1 MLASTNSSNN
11 LLTMEHTTRPL
22 LARLNWYWIM
32 QGLGWT
38 MVFLMVVAVYA
49 RFLDKPGVF
58 LTCVWTGASG
68 LLLSDLW
75 HRVIKARRWNEG
87 SIKLRMFAGPL
98 LLLGPLQGISVM
110 SAIWLLQ
117 GKFDINPAA
126 LPMIMIP
133 WSGVFVGWQIAY
145 MAALA
150 LRRANQF
157 EATALR
163 MEVQAKDSELRALQA
178 QVNPHFFFN
187 SLNSI
192 RALVYEEPDSAAQM
206 IDQLASLMRYALQSG
221 MQQKV
226 PLHKELEAVEAYLAI
241 EKIRFE
247 ERLRVRIEVE
257 PGLEQVMIPPMSL
270 QTLVENAVKYG
281 VEMSTTGSDIVI
293 TARRN
298 GPNATIEIANAGAI
312 RAFGNSTKVGLTNT
326 RKRLALSMGED
337 ASLQLSENSGWVR
350 ATLQFPVAA

>member
-1 MLASTNSSNN
+1 MVNTA
-11 LLTMEHTTRPL
+11 RPL
-22 LARLNWYWIM
+22 LARLNWYWIL
-32 QGLGWT
+32 QSLGWT
-38 MVFLMVVAVYA
+38 LVFIMVALVYS
-49 RFLDKPGVF
+49 RHLGMPGV
-58 LTCVWTGASG
+58 LATCAWTGVSG

-75 HRVIKARRWNEG
+75 HRIIKARRWNAG
-87 SIKLRMFAGPL
+87 AIKWRMLAGPL
-98 LLLGPLQGISVM
+98 LLLGPLQACSIAA
-110 SAIWLLQ
+110 AIYILQ
-117 GKFDINPAA
+117 GKIDGGLSWVPGSFA
-126 LPMIMIP
+126 L
-133 WSGVFVGWQIAY
+133 WSCVFLGWQITY
-145 MAALA
+145 LAALA

-192 RALVYEEPDSAAQM
+192 RALVYEEPDSASQM
-206 IDQLASLMRYALQSG
+206 IDQLASLMRYALQTG
-221 MQQKV
+221 QLHKV
-226 PLHKELEAVEAYLAI
+226 PLQKELEAVEAYLAI

-247 ERLRVRIEVE
+247 ERLRARIEVE

-293 TARRN
+293 TARRV
-298 GPNATIEIANAGAI
+298 GDNALIEIANAGAI
-312 RAFGNSTKVGLTNT
+312 RAFGNSTKVGLSNT
-326 RKRLALSMGED
+326 RKRLALSMGEE

>member
-11 LLTMEHTTRPL
+11 LITMEHTKRPL
-22 LARLNWYWIM
+22 LARLNWYWIL
-32 QGLGWT
+32 QLIGWT
-38 MVFLMVVAVYA
+38 LVFTVVVLTYG
-49 RFLDKPGVF
+49 RFLSLATCAWYGV
-58 LTCVWTGASG
+58 SG

-75 HRVIKARRWNEG
+75 HRVIKARRWSAG
-87 SIKLRMFAGPL
+87 KIKWRMFLGPVF
-98 LLLGPLQGISVM
+98 LLGPLQTISVATAIYVELGKVDGLAWLP
-110 SAIWLLQ
+110 SALAFWICIFLVWHIGYL
-117 GKFDINPAA
+117 
-126 LPMIMIP
+126 
-133 WSGVFVGWQIAY
+133 
-145 MAALA
+145 AALA

-192 RALVYEEPDSAAQM
+192 RALVYEEPDSASQM

-221 MQQKV
+221 QSDTV
-226 PLHKELEAVEAYLAI
+226 PLHKELSAVEAYLAI

-247 ERLRVRIEVE
+247 ERLRASIEVE
-257 PGLEQVMIPPMSL
+257 PGLEDVRIPPMSL

-281 VEMSTTGSDIVI
+281 VEMSTTGSDIRI
-293 TARRN
+293 TARRA
-298 GPNATIEIANAGAI
+298 GGNAVIEIANAGAI
-312 RAFGNSTKVGLTNT
+312 RAIGDSTKVGLTNT
-326 RKRLALSMGED
+326 RKRLALSMGEE
-337 ASLQLSENSGWVR
+337 ASLQLSESSGWVR

>member
-11 LLTMEHTTRPL
+11 PLTMAHPARPL
-22 LARLNWYWIM
+22 LARLNWYWIL
-32 QGLGWT
+32 QLLGWT
-38 MVFLMVVAVYA
+38 LVFVMVALVYSRHLGA
-49 RFLDKPGVF
+49 PGV
-58 LTCVWTGASG
+58 LATCAWTGASG
-68 LLLSDLW
+68 LILSDLW
-75 HRVIKARRWNEG
+75 HRVIKARGWNVG
-87 SIKLRMFAGPL
+87 VIKWRMLAGPL
-98 LLLGPLQGISVM
+98 LLLGPLQACSVAA
-110 SAIWLLQ
+110 SIYLLQ
-117 GKFDINPAA
+117 GKIDGGLSWVPGSFA
-126 LPMIMIP
+126 L
-133 WSGVFVGWQIAY
+133 WSCIFLGWQVTY
-145 MAALA
+145 LAALA

-192 RALVYEEPDSAAQM
+192 RALVYEEPDAASQM

-221 MQQKV
+221 QSETV

-247 ERLRVRIEVE
+247 ERLRASIDIE
-257 PGLEQVMIPPMSL
+257 PGLENVKIPPMSL

-281 VEMSTTGSDIVI
+281 VEMSTTGSEIRI
-293 TARRN
+293 SARRA
-298 GPNATIEIANAGAI
+298 GGNALIEIANAGAI
-312 RAFGNSTKVGLTNT
+312 RAIGDSTKVGLTNT
-326 RKRLALSMGED
+326 RKRLALSMGEQ
-337 ASLQLSENSGWVR
+337 ASLQLSESSGWVR

>member
-11 LLTMEHTTRPL
+11 PLTMAQPARPL
-22 LARLNWYWIM
+22 LARLNWYWIL
-32 QGLGWT
+32 QVLGWT
-38 MVFLMVVAVYA
+38 LVACLAILMFGRILGFAA
-49 RFLDKPGVF
+49 A
-58 LTCVWTGASG
+58 WAGASG

-75 HRVIKARRWNEG
+75 HRFIKARHWNTG
-87 SIKLRMFAGPL
+87 AIKWRMLAGPVIL
-98 LLLGPLQGISVM
+98 LAPLQALSM
-110 SAIWLLQ
+110 ALAIYLVLGKIDGPGGWLPGAIVL
-117 GKFDINPAA
+117 
-126 LPMIMIP
+126 
-133 WSGVFVGWQIAY
+133 WSCVFLAWQAGY
-145 MAALA
+145 QAALA

-192 RALVYEEPDSAAQM
+192 RALVYEEPDSASQM

-221 MQQKV
+221 QSDTV
-226 PLHKELEAVEAYLAI
+226 PLHKELQAVEAYLAI

-247 ERLRVRIEVE
+247 ERLRASIDVE
-257 PGLEQVMIPPMSL
+257 PGLENVKIPPMSL

-281 VEMSTTGSDIVI
+281 VEMSTTGSDIRI
-293 TARRN
+293 TARRS
-298 GPNATIEIANAGAI
+298 GGNALIEIANAGAI
-312 RAFGNSTKVGLTNT
+312 QSIGNSTKVGLSNT
-326 RKRLALSMGED
+326 RKRLALSMGEE
-337 ASLQLSENSGWVR
+337 ASLQLSESSGWVR